1 MKYAHYRNRPLCCWR
16 RLREVADPAAQPFE
30 HIQAATTDSKRK
42 FARYFVVRLSKSP
55 KGGLLGNLFY
65 EYADPEKLGQQAGHC
80 RLVFFGR
87 IIARPLLGTCTY
99 FKTICLTH
107 RRCPSHYSG
116 EIPPVTA
123 CSPSER
129 LVVVHRRRSYRRW
142 PPMLRLSTAG
152 KMRMGVRW
160 SSRNLPISTLMEE
173 GYSMTL
179 CLRKAPRRGPIHKE
193 HFKWPVVESDWPS
206 SHFKCQ
212 HSKVERVILPQAWA
226 EQSPAMKV

>member
-1 MKYAHYRNRPLCCWR
+1 
-16 RLREVADPAAQPFE
+16 LREDADPAAQPFE

-42 FARYFVVRLSKSP
+42 FARCFVVRLSKSP
-55 KGGLLGNLFY
+55 KEELLGNSFY

-80 RLVFFGR
+80 ILVFFGR
-87 IIARPLLGTCTY
+87 IIARPLLGTCAY
-99 FKTICLTH
+99 FKSICLTH

-129 LVVVHRRRSYRRW
+129 LVVHRRRSYRRQ

-152 KMRMGVRW
+152 KIRMGVRW

-193 HFKWPVVESDWPS
+193 HLEWPVVSDWPS
-206 SHFKCQ
+206 SHLKCQ
-212 HSKVERVILPQAWA
+212 HSNCRVNDKAAGLTVILPQVWA
-226 EQSPAMKV
+226 EQSPIMKV